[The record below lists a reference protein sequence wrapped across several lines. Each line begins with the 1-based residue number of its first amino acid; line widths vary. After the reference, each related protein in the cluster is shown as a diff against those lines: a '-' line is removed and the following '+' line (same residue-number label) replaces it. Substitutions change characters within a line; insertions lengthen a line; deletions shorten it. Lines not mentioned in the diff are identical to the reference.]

1 MGMNDKLLEV
11 EIVAHVLGSMV
22 HCPHCEVFID
32 DVGVGGQVHK
42 SDLDSFPPEWMEEWQ
57 RLSDVVINLAEKF
70 PEQLVIKITDAQ
82 SPQAMWKAV
91 RHGVRKY
98 PTFIVEGDQY
108 AGLDENRV
116 TDLVERHL
124 KESS

>member
-1 MGMNDKLLEV
+1 MNDKLLEV

-108 AGLDENRV
+108 AGLDENHV

>member
-1 MGMNDKLLEV
+1 MKKRILEV
-11 EIVAHVLGSMV
+11 DVVAHVLGSMV

-32 DVGVGGQVHK
+32 GVGVGGQVHK
-42 SDLDSFPPEWMEEWQ
+42 SDLDSFPPEWMDEWQ
-57 RLSDVVINLAEKF
+57 HLSDLVLNLAEKF

-82 SPQAMWKAV
+82 SPQAMWKAL

-108 AGLDENRV
+108 VGLDENRV

>member
-108 AGLDENRV
+108 AGLDENHV

>member
-1 MGMNDKLLEV
+1 MKKRILEV
-11 EIVAHVLGSMV
+11 EVVAHVLGSMV

-32 DVGVGGQVHK
+32 GVGVGGQVHK
-42 SDLDSFPPEWMEEWQ
+42 SDLDSFPPEWMDEWQ
-57 RLSDVVINLAEKF
+57 HLSDLVLNLAEKF

-82 SPQAMWKAV
+82 SPQAMWKAL

-108 AGLDENRV
+108 VGLDENRV